1 MKKCFSAAGAVIFC
15 LSVLL
20 TGCANSADG
29 DPEPVKTGQEEGQQG
44 GQEGNGGSQGGSQQG
59 EGQQGGQEG
68 GQQGGDEQPR
78 DDVDEN
84 PSVNPDYG
92 LSRAEN
98 LDWIFNNTNLGTTTV
113 RIKRS
118 EWKTLCDDYRYFY
131 KNENC
136 VHAESYTYEKDGHKW
151 ELKKGI
157 GFRLRGNT
165 SRYCPQG
172 YDNGNIQGQMNKDW
186 NSGYYTYANQPN
198 DDYRQ
203 THFKIDFEEFLS
215 DDDEQKMAGCMKGVA
230 LKRMDESCTREIFCY
245 DLFRKN
251 GIWTA
256 PRASHTRLILEI
268 VEDDNSVTKVD
279 YGVYEM
285 FEEVN
290 KQSLKARESGKNNN
304 AKNAWKNNKGNL
316 WKCGNPLTSDRMT
329 SNDIGV
335 EDIRI
340 IKKGEEMPAG
350 AETNGREDETRKGY
364 IWKGYSLDLK
374 TNKENFESASSE
386 IVNFITELNGLPEVS
401 GASDTSSINT
411 IKTFYE
417 KWFDVDFF
425 LKTYAI
431 NILCG
436 MDDDYWANANN
447 YYLYF
452 DTGKGGSGKLYFIP
466 FDYDNTLGHS
476 INGDGD
482 GTRHN
487 PMDWGR
493 GKDRPLMDK
502 LLSVPEYKEK
512 FKELLLE
519 LCQNDYFK
527 FERCSQMFLDWG
539 TMVSPYINSPDLC
552 YTGLGVNQ
560 FADWN
565 TWNQSGC
572 SLTNK
577 ANNIFDDTRRSI
589 IYNLTGEEVD
599 DGQLIIYQDS
609 SYTGEGFKIKIK
621 NIPANAA
628 SREIYIN
635 GKHVSSIERD
645 WSYDRRPYDNI
656 SAYIFDDE
664 WVYPYTVSGK
674 KYDVSVKYIDKYY
687 STIES
692 SRKKTVTANGG
703 LGELSANTF
712 NYFVSDDNKL
722 KFNPAP
728 AMKIGNSSLESDT
741 GYYRL
746 ETTKASGEW
755 IENKTIGQSV
765 SEVDLND
772 YFPRD
777 LGITKDTVFKFKL
790 YYEIPNSR
798 GDKYRYVI
806 LDFDDTKNENLK
818 LAEDFPVQVEVLES
832 SESNPGLNIKFN
844 EIPSNAYSREIYL
857 DNVKVSDLERSYAP
871 ESPNAHIGDE
881 IWHYP
886 YVVPGKHYILRVKYI
901 GLNWDTLL
909 DTELEVIGDST
920 GYGEISVPDKNTIAY
935 KVENNKLVFTNPPK
949 ISVGENIYSEF
960 PENGPAYCKL
970 TVYRASDNAWLCDE
984 NIYNLDQIEV
994 DLTRIGNG
1002 NRPISTTEKLC
1013 FNLVFRMSVL
1023 NDGIDCRYE
1032 IFSRDEI
1039 KNKGGILL
1047 NEELTVQ

>member
-29 DPEPVKTGQEEGQQG
+29 DPEPVKTEEGQQG
-44 GQEGNGGSQGGSQQG
+44 GNEQPNGGGEEKPKDGG
-59 EGQQGGQEG
+59 EEKPK
-68 GQQGGDEQPR
+68 DE
-78 DDVDEN
+78 DEN
-84 PSVNPDYG
+84 PSINPDYG
-92 LSRAEN
+92 LSRSAN
-98 LDWIFNNTNLGTTTV
+98 LDWIFNNTTLGTTTV

-186 NSGYYTYANQPN
+186 NSGYYTYANKPN

-268 VEDDNSVTKVD
+268 VEDDDSVTKVD

-304 AKNAWKNNKGNL
+304 AENAWKNNKGNL
-316 WKCGNPLTSDRMT
+316 WKCGNPLTTDRMT

-350 AETNGREDETRKGY
+350 AETNGREDEIRKGY

-374 TNKENFESASSE
+374 TNKDNFESARSE
-386 IVNFITELNGLPEVS
+386 IENFITELNALPTAS
-401 GASDTSSINT
+401 GAGDTSAIST
-411 IKTFYE
+411 IKAFYE

-431 NILCG
+431 NIICG

-519 LCQNDYFK
+519 LCRNEYFT
-527 FERCSQMFLDWG
+527 FERCSQIFLDWG
-539 TMVSPYINSPDLC
+539 TMVTPYINSPDLC
-552 YTGLGVNQ
+552 YTGLGVSQ
-560 FADWN
+560 FADWG
-565 TWNQSGC
+565 TWNQAGC

-577 ANNIFDDTRRSI
+577 SNNIFDDTRRSI

-599 DGQLIIYQDS
+599 DGQLIVTQDS
-609 SYTGEGFKIKIK
+609 SYTGKGVKIKIK
-621 NIPANAA
+621 NIPEDAAIRKVYLKPKTDKNAKFKQVTNLGGSENNPA
-628 SREIYIN
+628 TQTKVMATEFIYPFTEAGKEYEIYVEYCN
-635 GKHVSSIERD
+635 NTYGSICE
-645 WSYDRRPYDNI
+645 S
-656 SAYIFDDE
+656 
-664 WVYPYTVSGK
+664 K
-674 KYDVSVKYIDKYY
+674 KI
-687 STIES
+687 
-692 SRKKTVTANGG
+692 TVTSADGF
-703 LGELSANTF
+703 GELTLDNPVTF
-712 NYFVSDDNKL
+712 DPATLIVDNKL
-722 KFNPAP
+722 NYEPE
-728 AMKIGNSSLESDT
+728 ITVGNTGASLPDYDNWSAYFVIEIEAGDWNYQTWNHVSPECNGFDFSEGDRVKDEYKNDELYFSLYFILSEGT
-741 GYYRL
+741 VTSMCGSEYDGCGDCRL
-746 ETTKASGEW
+746 EIWT
-755 IENKTIGQSV
+755 
-765 SEVDLND
+765 
-772 YFPRD
+772 Y
-777 LGITKDTVFKFKL
+777 
-790 YYEIPNSR
+790 
-798 GDKYRYVI
+798 
-806 LDFDDTKNENLK
+806 DDTK
-818 LAEDFPVQVEVLES
+818 
-832 SESNPGLNIKFN
+832 
-844 EIPSNAYSREIYL
+844 
-857 DNVKVSDLERSYAP
+857 
-871 ESPNAHIGDE
+871 
-881 IWHYP
+881 
-886 YVVPGKHYILRVKYI
+886 
-901 GLNWDTLL
+901 
-909 DTELEVIGDST
+909 
-920 GYGEISVPDKNTIAY
+920 KNTF
-935 KVENNKLVFTNPPK
+935 KL
-949 ISVGENIYSEF
+949 
-960 PENGPAYCKL
+960 
-970 TVYRASDNAWLCDE
+970 
-984 NIYNLDQIEV
+984 NLD
-994 DLTRIGNG
+994 
-1002 NRPISTTEKLC
+1002 
-1013 FNLVFRMSVL
+1013 
-1023 NDGIDCRYE
+1023 
-1032 IFSRDEI
+1032 
-1039 KNKGGILL
+1039 
-1047 NEELTVQ
+1047 

>member
-44 GQEGNGGSQGGSQQG
+44 KGDSQEGQQGEGGSQGGSQQG
-59 EGQQGGQEG
+59 
-68 GQQGGDEQPR
+68 GDEHPG

-92 LSRAEN
+92 LSRAAN
-98 LDWIFNNTNLGTTTV
+98 LDWIFNNTTLGTTTV

-172 YDNGNIQGQMNKDW
+172 VDNGNKQGQMNKDW

-268 VEDDNSVTKVD
+268 VEDDDSVTKVD

-316 WKCGNPLTSDRMT
+316 WKCSNPLTSDRMT
-329 SNDIGV
+329 SKDIGV

-350 AETNGREDETRKGY
+350 AATNGREDETRKGY

-386 IVNFITELNGLPEVS
+386 IVNFITELNALPTAT
-401 GASDTSSINT
+401 GAGDTSAIST
-411 IKTFYE
+411 IKAFYE

-436 MDDDYWANANN
+436 MDDDYWANSNN

-512 FKELLLE
+512 FKDLLLE
-519 LCQNDYFK
+519 LCQNEYFT
-527 FERCSQMFLDWG
+527 FERCSKIFLEWG
-539 TMVSPYINSPDLC
+539 AMVTPYINSPDLC

-599 DGQLIIYQDS
+599 EGQLIIYQDTTF
-609 SYTGEGFKIKIK
+609 TGKGIKIKIN
-621 NIPANAA
+621 NIPEDAAIRKVYLKPANNPNAKLKQISNVGGNNNSSTMQA
-628 SREIYIN
+628 KVMSADFVYAFTEA
-635 GKHVSSIERD
+635 GKQYDICVEYCNKSYSSIGK
-645 WSYDRRPYDNI
+645 SKVKTI
-656 SAYIFDDE
+656 TA
-664 WVYPYTVSGK
+664 VSGF
-674 KYDVSVKYIDKYY
+674 
-687 STIES
+687 
-692 SRKKTVTANGG
+692 
-703 LGELSANTF
+703 GEFTLEKPVEF
-712 NYFVSDDNKL
+712 NPATMIVDNKL
-722 KFNPAP
+722 NYAP
-728 AMKIGNSSLESDT
+728 SITLGSTGISIPDYENWAAYYVIEIEADDWKYQSWNHVSPDCNGFDFAGYNFKGYDENGVEEREYYVKDRNSELYFSLYFVITDSENKDESAIKALLGEEYA
-741 GYYRL
+741 GYGDYRL
-746 ETTKASGEW
+746 EIWTYEDTQ
-755 IENKTIGQSV
+755 NK
-765 SEVDLND
+765 
-772 YFPRD
+772 
-777 LGITKDTVFKFKL
+777 KFRL
-790 YYEIPNSR
+790 
-798 GDKYRYVI
+798 
-806 LDFDDTKNENLK
+806 T
-818 LAEDFPVQVEVLES
+818 
-832 SESNPGLNIKFN
+832 
-844 EIPSNAYSREIYL
+844 
-857 DNVKVSDLERSYAP
+857 SD
-871 ESPNAHIGDE
+871 
-881 IWHYP
+881 
-886 YVVPGKHYILRVKYI
+886 
-901 GLNWDTLL
+901 
-909 DTELEVIGDST
+909 
-920 GYGEISVPDKNTIAY
+920 
-935 KVENNKLVFTNPPK
+935 
-949 ISVGENIYSEF
+949 
-960 PENGPAYCKL
+960 
-970 TVYRASDNAWLCDE
+970 
-984 NIYNLDQIEV
+984 
-994 DLTRIGNG
+994 
-1002 NRPISTTEKLC
+1002 
-1013 FNLVFRMSVL
+1013 
-1023 NDGIDCRYE
+1023 
-1032 IFSRDEI
+1032 
-1039 KNKGGILL
+1039 
-1047 NEELTVQ
+1047 